1 MSRAVIRS
9 LGARG
14 RAGGAPHNP
23 QQWGGCGVDGLEV
36 PAWPQPVSLHP
47 SGAWEA
53 PALQDHEQLS
63 SSTEFS
69 VGGGTMLLEMVSP
82 HAHISTRSQP
92 WVLGCL
98 LGAEH
103 KKWRNWGKASEKKN
117 AFLLT
122 SPDLLRGQGTASKKE
137 PRCFLVCTGRLA
149 KCRFAIPNC
158 TFVTG
163 RMPSLQSPWHKIHAV
178 KREVGAP
185 K

>member
-1 MSRAVIRS
+1 MSRAVMRS

-14 RAGGAPHNP
+14 RARGAPHNP

-36 PAWPQPVSLHP
+36 PARLQPLSLHP
-47 SGAWEA
+47 AGAWEA
-53 PALQDHEQLS
+53 PALQDHVQLS

-103 KKWRNWGKASEKKN
+103 KRWRNWGKASEKKMRFCSHRRICSEVRELP
-117 AFLLT
+117 AKK
-122 SPDLLRGQGTASKKE
+122 SPDVSRSAQAGW
-137 PRCFLVCTGRLA
+137 
-149 KCRFAIPNC
+149 PNA
-158 TFVTG
+158 G
-163 RMPSLQSPWHKIHAV
+163 
-178 KREVGAP
+178 
-185 K
+185 